1 LDAER
6 MSLGS
11 HCCSSTC
18 FRPWIWTHSCR
29 KPSVCLSFF
38 QHCRFATFYSRFFR
52 LPDGTQVA
60 RWYSGCPMVLRL
72 PDGTQ
77 DASWYS
83 GCLMVLRLPRDTTP
97 GALVSQNFTATSDP
111 ICLHEDR
118 VIRVSSG
125 RPGFS
130 SSQLDKKRRNK
141 GQVLRYSLFSLTA
154 ILLLRRTRGGRGPAL
169 ASSYPHATY
178 SKFRH
183 DILG

>member
-1 LDAER
+1 
-6 MSLGS
+6 MSLAS

-29 KPSVCLSFF
+29 RPSVCLSFF
-38 QHCRFATFYSRFFR
+38 QHCRFATFYSRFLR

-60 RWYSGCPMVLRL
+60 RWYSGC
-72 PDGTQ
+72 
-77 DASWYS
+77 
-83 GCLMVLRLPRDTTP
+83 LMVLRLPQDTTP

-125 RPGFS
+125 RPGSS
-130 SSQLDKKRRNK
+130 SSQLGKKRRNK

-154 ILLLRRTRGGRGPAL
+154 ILLLRRTGGRGPVL
-169 ASSYPHATY
+169 VSSYPHATY
-178 SKFRH
+178 GKFRH
-183 DILG
+183 DILS

>member
-1 LDAER
+1 MLRECLWGVTAVQVLVFVPGFGHTR
-6 MSLGS
+6 AGS
-11 HCCSSTC
+11 HRSAFLFSNTVVSQ
-18 FRPWIWTHSCR
+18 HSIR
-29 KPSVCLSFF
+29 ASF
-38 QHCRFATFYSRFFR
+38 
-52 LPDGTQVA
+52 
-60 RWYSGCPMVLRL
+60 GCPMVLRL